1 MAGQVSWYAAAMN
14 VVPTRSFHSGWIAVS
29 LGVIFSTAIAA
40 QSWVKVRLHRDHSIE
55 VTGSAKR
62 RIVSDLIEWK
72 ADVATE
78 GKDRFAAYKSLHDHV
93 ERTLAYLKEQGIAE
107 TELRVSSVFTEE
119 MSETEY
125 IGKGDD
131 RIERKIPKGFRT
143 SQTISVSSKE
153 IAKIEKVSREVTQLM
168 SSGVPVTSESPSYYY
183 TQLGAL
189 KIEMLAEA
197 AKDCRIRAERILSS
211 TGGAHLGRLRRADMG
226 VININPA
233 NSTEVSNEGNSDV
246 SSLEKDI
253 LTIVHC
259 SFDLSE

>member
-1 MAGQVSWYAAAMN
+1 MN
-14 VVPTRSFHSGWIAVS
+14 VVPTRTIHTGWVAVS
-29 LGVIFSTAIAA
+29 LGLIVSTAIAA
-40 QSWVKVRLHRDHSIE
+40 QSWVRVRLHRDHSIE

-78 GKDRFAAYKSLHDHV
+78 GKDRFAAYKSLHEHV

-107 TELRVSSVFTEE
+107 SELRVSSVTSEE
-119 MSETEY
+119 ILSTEY
-125 IGKGDD
+125 VGKGED
-131 RIERKIPKGFRT
+131 RIERKVQKGFRT

-168 SSGVPVTSESPSYYY
+168 SNGVPVTSESPSYYY

-197 AKDCRIRAERILSS
+197 AKDCRTRAERILSS
-211 TGGAHLGRLRRADMG
+211 TGAAHLGKLRRADMG

-233 NSTEVSNEGNSDV
+233 NSTDVSNEGNNDV
-246 SSLEKDI
+246 SSLDKDI

-259 SFDLSE
+259 SFDLSQ